1 MRRASRGAR
10 DFSVGAMA
18 AAALAAAARLRPSF
32 RRVSEEE
39 QRELVHPYGV
49 YDAHLAQYGY
59 DVGADHS
66 LPRTYLRH
74 VEPTEAELD
83 QTVEYDMDEQGR
95 QQ

>member
-1 MRRASRGAR
+1 
-10 DFSVGAMA
+10 MA

-32 RRVSEEE
+32 RRVSDEE

-49 YDAHLAQYGY
+49 HDAHLAQYGY

-95 QQ
+95 QEWRRDVDLSLIHI